1 MTVKLVSLY
10 RHKIQVINKRRPN
23 LTATDPGIGIVRGS
37 EPGEVNGE
45 RVIRES
51 EGYVVQGGRT
61 ENNL

>member
-23 LTATDPGIGIVRGS
+23 LTGTADPGIGIVRDG
-37 EPGEVNGE
+37 ELGEVNGE

-51 EGYVVQGGRT
+51 GGLCGPRAD
-61 ENNL
+61 